1 LIIQACKVWD
11 QAPREEKTSIAAEL
25 LPNGAQFTTAFGRFL
40 SIPPNLSLAITNS
53 LGGAINLIEQSP
65 ASEGTKSNMGRD
77 MDGYSPALRIVWYT
91 TKLIKAT
98 DIVGFVTEEQ
108 QVVLWKHMSLFL
120 QLAGDNISVPGSNDL
135 WNRYNSDMEAEI
147 LELTTEV
154 QSLLALWL
162 QDKSQEKSSL
172 SAITQSQLLEEAQG
186 SSPASY
192 YSARAY
198 SAISS
203 DLQELQGHTARNDDA
218 ERLRSIRKSEE
229 VFLAAAFLSSASD
242 PKALLRLC
250 NELISDLT
258 GSNSYENADEGTYSS
273 PFSKV
278 N

>member
-1 LIIQACKVWD
+1 MSLISQACKVWD
-11 QAPREEKTSIAAEL
+11 QASREEKTSVAAEL
-25 LPNGAQFTTAFGRFL
+25 LPNGAQFTTAFRRFL
-40 SIPPNLSLAITNS
+40 SIPPNLSLAITNF

-65 ASEGTKSNMGRD
+65 ASEDTKGNMERD
-77 MDGYSPALRIVWYT
+77 MDGYSPALRIIWYI

-98 DIVGFVTEEQ
+98 DIFGFVTEKQ
-108 QVVLWKHMSLFL
+108 QAMLWKHMSLFL

-135 WNRYNSDMEAEI
+135 WNRYDSDMEAEI

-172 SAITQSQLLEEAQG
+172 SAITQSQLSEESQG
-186 SSPASY
+186 LSPASY

-203 DLQELQGHTARNDDA
+203 DLQELRGHTARDGEA

-229 VFLAAAFLSSASD
+229 VFLAAALLSSASD
-242 PKALLRLC
+242 SKALLRLC

-258 GSNSYENADEGTYSS
+258 GSNSYENADEGTYS
-273 PFSKV
+273 K
-278 N
+278 